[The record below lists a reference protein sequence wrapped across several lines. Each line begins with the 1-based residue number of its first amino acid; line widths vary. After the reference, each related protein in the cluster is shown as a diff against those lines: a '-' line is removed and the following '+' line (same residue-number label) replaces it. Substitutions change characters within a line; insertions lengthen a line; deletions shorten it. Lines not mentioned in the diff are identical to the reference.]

1 MSWLQ
6 LEILE
11 SSPPRDSNDMI
22 YRGAEIFVNTS
33 AIRCVKKRQDGWFR
47 FAMQDGTAF
56 SACIVME
63 FQTLPPVWLDKSV
76 SPRDS

>member
-11 SSPPRDSNDMI
+11 SSPPIDSNDMI

-33 AIRCVKKRQDGWFR
+33 AVRGIKQRQDGWFL
-47 FAMQDGTAF
+47 FAMLDGTTF

-63 FQTLPPVWLDKSV
+63 FQTLPPIWLRQNASLCD
-76 SPRDS
+76 R